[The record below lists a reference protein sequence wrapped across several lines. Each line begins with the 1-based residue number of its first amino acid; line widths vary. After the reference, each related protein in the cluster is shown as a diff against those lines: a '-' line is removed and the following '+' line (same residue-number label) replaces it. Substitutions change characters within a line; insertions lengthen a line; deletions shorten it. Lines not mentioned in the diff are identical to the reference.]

1 MACSSALP
9 LHVCSAFPGG
19 HYSSD
24 KPCLARRGKITDV
37 LLDTC
42 GYPTLAWYN
51 IRAIGFDIGRTRPR
65 TWLRR
70 GGRSGNKEQGSAKR
84 QNWRPCHFP
93 FPKFCNQATRT
104 SDNHSSCR
112 RIETMWSA
120 PGFLDTGWVKVG
132 TILWNKGFGSPLKSR
147 KMAAPAAL
155 QFGGEDA

>member
-19 HYSSD
+19 HYSPD

-37 LLDTC
+37 LFDTC
-42 GYPTLAWYN
+42 GHPTLAWYN

-70 GGRSGNKEQGSAKR
+70 GGRSGNKEQGSTKR
-84 QNWRPCHFP
+84 QNWRPRHFHSP
-93 FPKFCNQATRT
+93 SCATSSHQQATIIAVAGGLRQCGPHPV
-104 SDNHSSCR
+104 S
-112 RIETMWSA
+112 
-120 PGFLDTGWVKVG
+120 LDTGWVKMG

-147 KMAAPAAL
+147 KIGCAGSLAI
-155 QFGGEDA
+155 